1 VGDRYVAMGS
11 SFAAGPFIGRRSPGS
26 PKKAGRS
33 AANYAHVLAGRLGL
47 DLVDVTYSGVT
58 AAGILDGAGNG
69 EPPQIEAVTAET
81 SLVTVTCGGNDVGY
95 LPRLTM
101 ASLPWPLRALPG
113 RRREVAEL
121 GRTAGERLDALD
133 ATFDR
138 LTAEVRRRAP
148 QARLVLVDYLTILPP
163 AGQKAGSLTGTL
175 LDWGRDIADR
185 IAAETRDAAERAGC
199 DYVAA
204 SAASRDHHA
213 WSAEPWTRRFRISPH
228 GGAPYHPNAAGMR
241 AVAALLEARLS

>member
-1 VGDRYVAMGS
+1 
-11 SFAAGPFIGRRSPGS
+11 
-26 PKKAGRS
+26 
-33 AANYAHVLAGRLGL
+33 
-47 DLVDVTYSGVT
+47 
-58 AAGILDGAGNG
+58 
-69 EPPQIEAVTAET
+69 
-81 SLVTVTCGGNDVGY
+81 
-95 LPRLTM
+95 M

-163 AGQKAGSLTGTL
+163 AGQKAGQKTGQKTGQKAGSLTGTL